1 MIRIVF
7 LIILCLCCANITNA
21 QYMLKTKKEKEVIVK
36 SQEQV
41 LLDSLFPPMKIGEVP
56 VGTIFLF
63 KESSIDEGEIEMPS
77 WLDIAKFKHKKT
89 FDKEWFN
96 GKEITLTKIYLK
108 KTRYDNNKKVYWDM
122 SCGGE
127 TFMFDIGYSFKD
139 LDTYHAVRSIGMTL
153 KQDIETFHKELSGKK
168 VYTNG
173 RYGAWSYIDKL
184 GQVPKFIPITLDS
197 CYVGC
202 GNEATRITAYTEDGE
217 RIVLDCNL
225 RLFDESESLFKS
237 YSFANF
243 ILLEDPR
250 PKYPHISDYTWGLIQ
265 ERKTEKG
272 MTAEECILSQGEPTS
287 IGTGGKYYYSNSIII
302 INNGK
307 VSHISIRS
315 Y

>member
-1 MIRIVF
+1 MIRIVSLF
-7 LIILCLCCANITNA
+7 VLCLCCANITNA
-21 QYMLKTKKEKEVIVK
+21 QYMLKTKKEKEEVVK

-56 VGTIFLF
+56 VGTTFLF
-63 KESSIDEGEIEMPS
+63 KESSIDEGEIKMPS
-77 WLDIAKFKHKKT
+77 WLFDAELKQKKH

-96 GKEITLTKIYLK
+96 GKEVTLTKIYLK
-108 KTRYDNNKKVYWDM
+108 KTRYDNDKVVYWDM

-127 TFMFDIGYSFKD
+127 TFMFNIGRSFKD
-139 LDTYHAVRSIGMTL
+139 LDTYEATKIDMIL

-173 RYGAWSYIDKL
+173 PYGEWSYIGKL
-184 GQVPKFIPITLDS
+184 GYVPKFIPITLDS

-217 RIVLDCNL
+217 RIVLDCSL
-225 RLFDESESLFKS
+225 RLFDEYESLFKS

-265 ERKTEKG
+265 ERKTERG

-287 IGTGGKYYYSNSIII
+287 IGAGGRYYYSNSIII